1 MHISLLLAK
10 FFAIYFLVV
19 SLPLL
24 FATDSFR
31 ERGKSLFDH
40 PGAMLLASI
49 FTLILGIFL
58 ILVHNIWT
66 QDWRL
71 LVTILCWLTFI
82 KGTLYLYC
90 SRTREFVKKHLNH
103 NTAYR
108 VSGIVSLL
116 MALYLG
122 YHGFGF

>member
-10 FFAIYFLVV
+10 FFAIYFLVI

-31 ERGKSLFDH
+31 ERGNALFDNA
-40 PGAMLLASI
+40 GAMFLASI
-49 FTLILGIFL
+49 FSLILGIFL
-58 ILVHNIWT
+58 ILLHNIWT
-66 QDWRL
+66 QDWRV
-71 LVTILCWLTFI
+71 LVTVLCWLTFI
-82 KGTLYLYC
+82 KGMVYLYC
-90 SRTREFVKKHLNH
+90 SRTREFVRKHINH

-108 VSGIVSLL
+108 INGGVCVVLG
-116 MALYLG
+116 LYLG